1 MLPWSPEVLYTALFL
16 IYKNHKSSI
25 SNLDKMF
32 VYMGKRLS
40 KRGTLKK
47 NRQIN
52 KKLTLDNLVDFG
64 YPV

>member
-1 MLPWSPEVLYTALFL
+1 
-16 IYKNHKSSI
+16 
-25 SNLDKMF
+25 
-32 VYMGKRLS
+32 MGKRLS